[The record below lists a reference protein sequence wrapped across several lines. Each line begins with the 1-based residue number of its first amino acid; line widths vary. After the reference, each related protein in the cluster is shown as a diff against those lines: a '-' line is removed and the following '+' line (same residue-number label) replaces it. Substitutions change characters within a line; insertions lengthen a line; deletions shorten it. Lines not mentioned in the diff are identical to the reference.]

1 MSKIYIL
8 IHLVQSNQTVR
19 LLPRGLYQKQLSKL
33 AFWQVQPSQIG
44 SQENGQPKQYLGP
57 PGWEFGTL
65 AILDRTKVET
75 KLQLGQIFLK
85 YYLVWKHWQDCRN
98 AFSTPSPYSLL
109 FGKTDHR
116 FFWGGEGGKATLLRG
131 RGGKNCCGKWFSWSK
146 FSYIVGFVLANSS
159 LMPPQLLS
167 RTTGCP

>member
-8 IHLVQSNQTVR
+8 IHLVQSNQTVK

-65 AILDRTKVET
+65 AILDRTTVET
-75 KLQLGQIFLK
+75 IAIRPDISQILPCMKTLTRFVEML
-85 YYLVWKHWQDCRN
+85 
-98 AFSTPSPYSLL
+98 SLPPPL
-109 FGKTDHR
+109 TYMYCCLERLRIHHR
-116 FFWGGEGGKATLLRG
+116 FFGG
-131 RGGKNCCGKWFSWSK
+131 RGGEAKQHC
-146 FSYIVGFVLANSS
+146 
-159 LMPPQLLS
+159 
-167 RTTGCP
+167 

>member
-1 MSKIYIL
+1 MSSKLLYPRISRTPNFEHFCLEKSAAYTRVNTLYIL
-8 IHLVQSNQTVR
+8 IHLVQSNQTVK

-57 PGWEFGTL
+57 PGWEFDTL

-85 YYLVWKHWQDCRN
+85 YYLV
-98 AFSTPSPYSLL
+98 
-109 FGKTDHR
+109 
-116 FFWGGEGGKATLLRG
+116 
-131 RGGKNCCGKWFSWSK
+131 
-146 FSYIVGFVLANSS
+146 
-159 LMPPQLLS
+159 
-167 RTTGCP
+167 